1 MNTKVV
7 NKLKW
12 LLIILALA
20 VVLCWLLIRPS
31 ITLIPSEYCTRVFG
45 CEPNEFNTYKNE
57 IGTSSTLS
65 FTVNNNLILLAT
77 GKQKDNLCEQISP
90 LKDMDSDSPFQIS
103 DDLST
108 VTLYIEKNM
117 YEYTPLELDEL
128 TKQCDIIFSKIEL
141 IQIFNKIPAKNIS
154 TQYIEL
160 DVRTQTIIDS
170 CVVKCGERFAY
181 RIPNQ

>member
-1 MNTKVV
+1 MKG
-7 NKLKW
+7 KW
-12 LLIILALA
+12 KFLFIALALVA
-20 VVLCWLLIRPS
+20 VLCWLLIRPS

-45 CEPNEFNTYKNE
+45 CEPNEFNTHKHE
-57 IGTSSTLS
+57 FGASSTLS

-77 GKQKDNLCEQISP
+77 EKQRGNLCEQISP

-108 VTLYIEKNM
+108 VTLHITKNI
-117 YEYTPLELDEL
+117 YEYTPIETDEL

-154 TQYIEL
+154 IQYIEL
-160 DVRTQTIIDS
+160 DVRTQTILGS
-170 CVVKCGERFAY
+170 RVVKCGERLAY
-181 RIPNQ
+181 ELPNQ